1 MPSEPDNKMDDL
13 LKTYAKKRQDEAGA
27 PFELHPAT
35 RKLLQAEAAKLRPK
49 FPGRKESWFG
59 ALLTFWPRYP
69 LTAAV
74 FLVLGIGAWSFFR
87 LEKPPEQM
95 ALFDAEQNVP
105 RQEPA
110 LNLASAEKKESGVRQ
125 SREAVGGERESLQR
139 PAGGPAPAEPQLA
152 LREET
157 VLRLKAVADESK
169 AKRSAVELAA
179 NEALQKNLTPNQV
192 APSAPPASTPV
203 PAPIRA
209 PVSPA
214 ETAASLSL
222 ASTDAKD
229 KGALKGAQA
238 PYENY
243 SKLPQLQGGAAAAN
257 AQNAPAFRTTE
268 ADARARQNSLAPA
281 AQPTPPASVVSR
293 TAGGPTSQAS
303 PQTTAATGAD
313 RFYSR
318 QGAVAQTSQNAT
330 QSRNRFS
337 QVQSVGRAAP
347 TAQTAGAAAPV
358 LAEFDF
364 EQTGNRVR
372 VVDADGSVY
381 DGQIEDAAKAD
392 DNSKERARR
401 DAAQTVELRKAG
413 TKRTALADGAPA
425 DSPAWNFRDSGTN
438 RTLQQAVT
446 INGVFYA
453 NSTNLGGQAVQSAR
467 GALQTTQ
474 QPANA
479 NLPSLQRIQ
488 GRVQVGTGAE
498 TQLDAVRR
506 GN

>member
-13 LKTYAKKRQDEAGA
+13 LKTYAKKRRDEAGG
-27 PFELHPAT
+27 PFELHPAA

-49 FPGRKESWFG
+49 APERGGSWFS
-59 ALLTFWPRYP
+59 ALLAFWPRYA
-69 LTAAV
+69 LATTV
-74 FLVLGIGAWSFFR
+74 LVVLGIGAWTFFR
-87 LEKPPEQM
+87 FEEQPKQM
-95 ALFDAEQNVP
+95 ALFDAEENAP
-105 RQEPA
+105 RPEPA
-110 LNLASAEKKESGVRQ
+110 RAVENAEKKEGEVRQ
-125 SREAVGGERESLQR
+125 FREVAGGERESVRR
-139 PAGGPAPAEPQLA
+139 PANGPSPVEKQVA
-152 LREET
+152 LREEAS
-157 VLRLKAVADESK
+157 VRLKAVADESK
-169 AKRSAVELAA
+169 AKRNTTELAA
-179 NEALQKNLTPNQV
+179 NEALQKNRALNRP
-192 APSAPPASTPV
+192 ALAAPPASTPE

-214 ETAASLSL
+214 ETATTLNL
-222 ASTDAKD
+222 ASADAKD
-229 KGALKGAQA
+229 KGAFKGAQA

-243 SKLPQLQGGAAAAN
+243 SKLPQLQAGAAAAN

-268 ADARARQNSLAPA
+268 ADALARQNSLAPA

-293 TAGGPTSQAS
+293 TAGGPTGQAS

-318 QGAVAQTSQNAT
+318 QGAVAQTSQSTT

-337 QVQSVGRAAP
+337 QVQSIGRAASP
-347 TAQTAGAAAPV
+347 TQTGGAAAPV

-413 TKRTALADGAPA
+413 TKQTAFVDGVPA
-425 DSPAWNFRDSGTN
+425 DFPAWNFRASGTN

-446 INGVFYA
+446 INGVLFA
-453 NSTNLGGQAVQSAR
+453 TATNLGGQTVQTAR

-479 NLPSLQRIQ
+479 AVPSVQRIQ